1 MPVPGTRLLIKT
13 LNILNYG
20 ISKSDVIQFFAANKT
35 AKAIDTVI
43 ACPISRIRIGR
54 EFMAKIIRLPR

>member
-13 LNILNYG
+13 LNTTKLRFE
-20 ISKSDVIQFFAANKT
+20 VIQFFAANKT